1 MFNAEN
7 VKIQKYKEKEKNTQ
21 NDLYFSH
28 TENIASNIWYLLSY
42 IFSMHLYT
50 DKNKNKEGL

>member
-28 TENIASNIWYLLSY
+28 TENITSNIWYLLS
-42 IFSMHLYT
+42 
-50 DKNKNKEGL
+50 